1 MIAITNLTPH
11 PVVVLGA
18 DGQEAAAFAP
28 SGSIARITE
37 LVTDEP
43 PLETAT
49 GSIPLATVTY
59 SSVVEGLPEPSPDT
73 AYVASRVLTGAVF
86 RPDNV
91 FPGGEVGNSAGQII
105 GCRYLARLYPAG
117 ER

>member
-11 PVVVLGA
+11 PVVVLGT
-18 DGQEAAAFAP
+18 DGREVAAFAP
-28 SGSIARITE
+28 SGSVARITE

-59 SSVVEGLPEPSPDT
+59 SSVVEGLPEPRPDT
-73 AYVASRVLTGAVF
+73 AYVVSRVMAGALH
-86 RPDNV
+86 RPDIF
-91 FPGGEVGNSAGQII
+91 FPGGEVRDSAGQII